1 MQADLI
7 QLEIQHLRNQIELLD
22 AMFDEYT
29 TKKEVSYC
37 HSVKNLFNYYYENFL
52 HKLGYCNCKEE

>member
-22 AMFDEYT
+22 AMFDDYT
-29 TKKEVSYC
+29 TKK
-37 HSVKNLFNYYYENFL
+37 
-52 HKLGYCNCKEE
+52 